1 MQKIKY
7 NLLIKTLLKTVYSRK
22 NLAVTFI
29 KWCSDNQIKPQK
41 ELFDK
46 AMEDT
51 LQEYN
56 KVA

>member
-1 MQKIKY
+1 MQEAKY
-7 NLLIKTLLKTVYSRK
+7 NVLIKTLLKTIYSRK

-29 KWCSDNQIKPQK
+29 KWCSDNKIMPHKK
-41 ELFDK
+41 LFDK

>member
-7 NLLIKTLLKTVYSRK
+7 NLLIKTLLKTVSSKK
-22 NLAVTFI
+22 NLAVIFL
-29 KWCSDNQIKPQK
+29 KWCNDNQIKPHK

-46 AMEDT
+46 AIEDT